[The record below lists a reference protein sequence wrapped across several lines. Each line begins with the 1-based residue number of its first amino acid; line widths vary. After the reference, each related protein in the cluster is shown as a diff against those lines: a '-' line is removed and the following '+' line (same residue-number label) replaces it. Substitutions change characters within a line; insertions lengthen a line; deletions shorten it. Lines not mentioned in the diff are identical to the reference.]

1 MRNLIF
7 CSLLFTQFLYSQQ
20 PYPTDYFQSPLEVPI
35 VLSGSFGELR
45 SNHFHSGLDIK
56 TEQREGLKVLATASG
71 YVSRIKI
78 QHYGYGK
85 VIYVT
90 HPNGYTTVYGHLQ
103 RFGKTIQDYVKKQ
116 QYEKQS
122 YEIELFP
129 KPGEL
134 TINQGEQIAFSGN
147 TGGSGGPHLHY
158 EIRNAEAE
166 PINPLL
172 FGYEVKDTKPP
183 KILGVYTYAIGNNSI
198 VNNTNNRIELRL
210 TKKDDNTFI
219 ADKIYA
225 EGTIGLGVETYDQFD
240 MAYNKN
246 GAYKICTTVEGEL
259 NFEYNFNSFS
269 FSESRYINT
278 LIDYPA
284 YTNTRKRIQKCYI
297 EPYNKL
303 SIYNKKDNNGLITI
317 EPGNTYDIS
326 LEVSDLAGNVSVI
339 QIPVEGKKQE
349 LLKPKTVFKSDDY
362 LISNRDNIFT
372 IGNATLY
379 FPEDSFYYNFFIDLQ
394 QKGDTIMVHKDDV
407 PIRKNYTLSINGDS
421 IDKKEIDKY
430 FIANVSD
437 KGYISYQ
444 HTYRKGNVLSTR
456 TRSLGN
462 FIVVKDSVAP
472 EVRPSNFKDGQWLS
486 NFDTLK
492 LIISDD
498 LSGINS
504 YRAKINN
511 QWILMEYEYKDR
523 SLTYDLS
530 DIAFKDATHLLE
542 VIVTDNVGNSTTYN
556 AVFHKK

>member
-430 FIANVSD
+430 FIANVTD

>member
-7 CSLLFTQFLYSQQ
+7 CSLLFTQFLFSQH
-20 PYPTDYFQSPLEVPI
+20 PYPIDYFQSPLEVPI

-56 TEQREGLKVLATASG
+56 TQQREGLNVLATASG

-85 VIYVT
+85 AIYVT
-90 HPNGYTTVYGHLQ
+90 HPNGYTTVYAHLQ

-134 TINQGEQIAFSGN
+134 AINQGELIAYSGN

-158 EIRNAEAE
+158 EIRNAKAE

-183 KILGVYTYAIGNNSI
+183 KILGVYTYAVGNNSI

-210 TKKDDNTFI
+210 TQKDDNTFI

-284 YTNTRKRIQKCYI
+284 YTNNRKRIQKCYI

-317 EPGNTYDIS
+317 EPGNTYNIS

-362 LISNRDNIFT
+362 LISNRDNIFK

-407 PIRKNYTLSINGDS
+407 PMRKNYTMSINVDS

-437 KGYISYQ
+437 KGYISYR

-523 SLTYDLS
+523 TLTYDLS

-542 VIVTDNVGNSTTYN
+542 VVVTDNVGNSTTYN
-556 AVFHKK
+556 AVFHRK